1 MAAQRGLD
9 VVVLEVARVGAG
21 SSGRTGGVVLEETA
35 AGPLEGVT
43 ACIPSLERIV
53 RELGIECDLQVGG
66 CWELVHR
73 TERKSG
79 EPGWVDGGKH
89 LWVEEVVPGG
99 TLDPGRLLGGL
110 ARAVI
115 EAGGSVVEG
124 STVQAITAGP
134 PTKLVLSEGSLDAQ
148 HVVLAL
154 NAFTRGLVPEIEE
167 IHPALTLALCTEP
180 LDLERLSAIGL
191 GQGTPFYTADLPYL
205 WGRPLPDGR
214 VIFGGGLAFDPS
226 DDLSRIDVREG
237 DAAAALTSLEERV
250 GQLHP
255 ELAGVRIATRWG
267 GPVAFSRD
275 RRPFLAPLARAPHV
289 LVTGAYAGHGIALG
303 LRIGELAADWIAGAG
318 ELPSWAQPV

>member
-9 VVVLEVARVGAG
+9 VIVLEAARVGAG

-214 VIFGGGLAFDPS
+214 VIFGGGLSTQSSPACGSPRVGEARLRS
-226 DDLSRIDVREG
+226 PGTDDRSSLRWRVHRMCLSRARTPGTASRSVC
-237 DAAAALTSLEERV
+237 ASVSLPRTGLPGRV
-250 GQLHP
+250 SSP
-255 ELAGVRIATRWG
+255 P
-267 GPVAFSRD
+267 GPSRFSPR
-275 RRPFLAPLARAPHV
+275 
-289 LVTGAYAGHGIALG
+289 
-303 LRIGELAADWIAGAG
+303 
-318 ELPSWAQPV
+318 